1 MSAATASGWPL
12 LINAAVLGPLR
23 QSPGRTALSVAAI
36 ALGVALGLAIHL
48 INRTAADEM
57 ALAARSLFGAAD
69 LTVQGPSTG
78 FGEELY
84 PAIARLPGIRVAS
97 PVVEVEARLAGRQDS
112 LTLQGI
118 DVFRASRLRSEPG
131 LETPGGGLGLP
142 DEEAVFLSPAAARH
156 LGLGQGDP
164 LEVQVGLE
172 TVTLKIAGLLP
183 ASVYRN
189 RVGVMDIA
197 AAQWRLARLGSLNR
211 IDLRL
216 EPGADQEKGRSG
228 IQALLPPQARVSTP
242 ESETAQALRLSR
254 AYRTNLTALALV
266 ALFTGAFLV
275 FATQALAVVRRRRQ
289 LALLRALGVSPRQQF
304 ALVLGE
310 GALVGI
316 AGAALGVALGHGAA
330 ALGLQAFGGDLGA
343 GYFSGIAPQL
353 AAQPAQWLLFFVLGV
368 GVAVMGTL
376 VPALESARA
385 APAQALKAGDEER
398 PLARVR
404 RWWIGLALFAVAGL
418 ALWSPPLDGLPLP
431 GYFAIACL
439 LLGAVL
445 LMPALVH
452 ALFRRLPPG
461 GAAWY
466 QVASGHLKGSAGQ
479 ATVSI
484 AAVLVS
490 FSLMVAMAIM
500 VTSFRGSLEAWLEK
514 ILPADL
520 YLRAG
525 QSGESAFLDAAAQR
539 VIAAT
544 PGIARAEFGRSRD
557 LLLADDRPALTLLAR
572 PIRDEDAQRVLWL
585 EAKAGTLAGGLPSV
599 WVSEAAADLY
609 GIAPGERL
617 ELPLGDKPV
626 AFSVRGIW
634 RDYSRQSGAL
644 LLDRELYRQLTG
656 DDRANTASLW
666 LAPGTAPQAAAQA
679 LRQRLPSGIEIRLPA
694 QLRAASLRIFD
705 RTFAVTYLLEAVAV
719 LIGLF
724 GISASMSAQ
733 VLARRGEFGMLRHIG
748 MTRRQIAA
756 ALGFEGAA
764 MGTCGVAAGLAVGW
778 VVSLV
783 LIFVVNRQSFHWSMD
798 LHLPWGLLAMLA
810 AALIAAAG
818 VTAAWSG
825 RQAMGPDVVRAVKED
840 W

>member
-1 MSAATASGWPL
+1 MAATTVSGWPL
-12 LINAAVLGPLR
+12 LLDAAVLGPLR

-57 ALAARSLFGAAD
+57 SRAARSLFGAAD

-78 FGEELY
+78 FPEELY
-84 PAIARLPGIRVAS
+84 PAIARLPQVQVAS
-97 PVVEVEARLAGRQDS
+97 PMVEVEAKLAGRRDP
-112 LTLQGI
+112 LTIQGI
-118 DVFRASRLRSEPG
+118 DVFRASRMQPDLG
-131 LETPGGGLGLP
+131 LEASGGGFSLF
-142 DEEAVFLSPAAARH
+142 DEDAIFLSPAAARH
-156 LGLGQGDP
+156 LSLGEGDA
-164 LEVQVGLE
+164 LKVQVGLDI
-172 TVTLKIAGLLP
+172 VTLKVAGLLP
-183 ASVYRN
+183 ASAYRS

-197 AAQWRLARLGSLNR
+197 AAQWRLAKLGTLNR

-216 EPGADQEKGRSG
+216 KAGADPAKVRSE
-228 IQALLPPQARVSTP
+228 IQRLLPPQARVSTP
-242 ESETAQALRLSR
+242 ESETDQALRLSR

-289 LALLRALGVSPRQQF
+289 LALLRALGVTARQQF

-310 GALVGI
+310 GALVG
-316 AGAALGVALGHGAA
+316 ALGAALGVVLGHVAA
-330 ALGLQAFGGDLGA
+330 SFGLKAFGGDLGA
-343 GYFSGIAPQL
+343 GYFSGIAPEL
-353 AAQPAQWLLFFVLGV
+353 TAQPAQWLVFFALGV
-368 GVAVMGTL
+368 VVAIIGTL

-398 PLARVR
+398 PLARAR

-418 ALWSPPLDGLPLP
+418 ALLSPPIDGLPLP

-439 LLGAVL
+439 LLGSVL
-445 LMPALVH
+445 LMPAFVH
-452 ALFRRLPPG
+452 ALFHRLASG
-461 GAAWY
+461 RAAWY
-466 QVASGHLKGSAGQ
+466 QVASGHLKGTAGQ

-500 VTSFRGSLEAWLEK
+500 VSSFRGSLEAWLEK

-525 QSGESAFLDAAAQR
+525 QTGESAFLDPTAQDL
-539 VIAAT
+539 IAST
-544 PGIARAEFGRSRD
+544 PGVARAEFGRSRD
-557 LLLADDRPALTLLAR
+557 LLLSDRQPAVTLLAR
-572 PIRDEDAQRVLWL
+572 PIRDEDAQRILWL
-585 EAKAGTLAGGLPSV
+585 ETKAGTPAQGLPSV

-617 ELPLGDKPV
+617 ELALGDQRVP
-626 AFSVRGIW
+626 FSVRGVW
-634 RDYSRQSGAL
+634 RDYSRQTGAL
-644 LLDRELYRQLTG
+644 LIDRDLYVKLTG

-666 LAPGTAPQAAAQA
+666 LAPGAAPQAAAQA
-679 LRQRLPSGIEIRLPA
+679 LRERLKSGAEIVLPVEI
-694 QLRAASLRIFD
+694 RAASLGIFD

-748 MTRRQIAA
+748 MTRRQIGA
-756 ALGFEGAA
+756 ALAFEGAA
-764 MGTCGVAAGLAVGW
+764 MGACGVAAGLAVGW

-798 LHLPWGLLAMLA
+798 LHMPWGLLAMLA

-825 RQAMGPDVVRAVKED
+825 RHAMGPDVVRAVKED